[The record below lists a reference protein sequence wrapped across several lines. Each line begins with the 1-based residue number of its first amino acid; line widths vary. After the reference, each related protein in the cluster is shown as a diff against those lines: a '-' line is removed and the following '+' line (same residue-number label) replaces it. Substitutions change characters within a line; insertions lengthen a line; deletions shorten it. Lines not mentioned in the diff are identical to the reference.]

1 MHALTVSKI
10 IWLMLS
16 LPPAIKLVVVWRN
29 LSTDWSR
36 FTVFLSTHWVYRI
49 FEGIPA

>member
-1 MHALTVSKI
+1 
-10 IWLMLS
+10 MLS
-16 LPPAIKLVVVWRN
+16 LPPAIKLVVVWRD

-36 FTVFLSTHWVYRI
+36 FTIFLSTHWVYRI